1 MTKNYILKL
10 LKEHG
15 EAPVEDLI
23 MTIISDCIQ
32 DENFEA
38 IERYRTNYNAA
49 LKEFKTN
56 KQ

>member
-1 MTKNYILKL
+1 MTKQIILKL

-23 MTIISDCIQ
+23 MTIISDCIH